1 MSSLLLIPSA
11 INSYRRN
18 NSLWTISNNLIVV
31 SSLLTHGNNHISPF
45 IEFDRLVIYL
55 IGLSYVKSPVLILVI
70 PFLKDLRMLARLS
83 FTCGVTK
90 SLVDFYPTK
99 YFEVLLFV
107 WSFAIISFLYIKSA
121 LLWHFF
127 VSIGLFISS
136 YKEDGRFIR
145 RSRGK
150 YTIRY

>member
-18 NSLWTISNNLIVV
+18 NTLWTLSNNLIVV
-31 SSLLTHGNNHISPF
+31 SSFSPF

-107 WSFAIISFLYIKSA
+107 WSFAIISYLYIKSA